1 MAPVSTAEDL
11 ASLTASADARDVST
25 NIDHSSTA
33 NRAGTTAPAPNL
45 SKSHPA
51 LVSLA
56 ADGILLLASKWI
68 VNTKPDNRAPH
79 KAGVL
84 HEAAGRNGTSIQI
97 QAPGNGSNFSA
108 MQTGP
113 TLSREEAARL
123 TSELTVAAAKE
134 FNQSSYYSTIRR
146 QRLKWTQT
154 ATQTQAP
161 SVENAARTQPVVR
174 QKRTTHLT
182 PSETKFEQARLLTL
196 LRSLNPDV
204 VVNQICKAVTYF
216 GGIPMGP
223 LPPDYS
229 AFPDSDTG
237 YGSGSNFIGWLSEI
251 FPITTPPGTE
261 IAAVDETASPPRKR
275 RGRPKG
281 SKSTKVRSDK
291 GGRHVTKKSRCD
303 TQPSA
308 PDADEDDGP
317 DHVRSGNSGGLFQEA
332 TPNTGPSLDETANQ
346 PNDAAT
352 AAPRPAKRGR
362 PKGSK
367 SRPKESIGSQNPAPT
382 DVDEAAAASALMG
395 EAASALAMAN
405 LSNSLRNS
413 ELASQEQLTT
423 HSPAGQ
429 STDMAA
435 SQPALTD
442 QASSQQPIERQTSS
456 RKRKM
461 QESAVDAGDL
471 DQSEQTTSSSSRTPE
486 MSDCRNASDTSAG
499 GQVPPLSS
507 SDFDTQTQAVNMGA
521 QGTSNYSQAQLP
533 QYFIAASGQQSHAS
547 FSPVMNQAHLGSP
560 PNSLTAGNIHMT
572 RQKYMQ
578 QQQNHQNPKQQQQ
591 QQQQHARQ
599 HAMLH
604 HQSQEL
610 VFGSSTNDGMS
621 HDMVSRNTIQPSHYL
636 LGTSSASPNA
646 GMQAAGKQAH
656 EYQHLQSG
664 GSSSNNGHMPSY
676 STFGSQGFMPQ
687 SDC

>member
-33 NRAGTTAPAPNL
+33 SRAGTTAPAPNL
-45 SKSHPA
+45 
-51 LVSLA
+51 
-56 ADGILLLASKWI
+56 
-68 VNTKPDNRAPH
+68 NNRAPH

-84 HEAAGRNGTSIQI
+84 HEAAGRNSTSIQI
-97 QAPGNGSNFSA
+97 QAPGNGSNFST

-154 ATQTQAP
+154 AAQAQAP

-174 QKRTTHLT
+174 HKRTTHLT

-216 GGIPMGP
+216 GGLPMGP

-251 FPITTPPGTE
+251 FPINTPPGTE
-261 IAAVDETASPPRKR
+261 IAAVDETDSPPRKR

-308 PDADEDDGP
+308 PDADEDDVP
-317 DHVRSGNSGGLFQEA
+317 DHVRLGNSGGLFQEA
-332 TPNTGPSLDETANQ
+332 TSNIGPSLDETANQ

-367 SRPKESIGSQNPAPT
+367 SRPKDSIDSQNPAPT
-382 DVDEAAAASALMG
+382 DVEEAAAASALMR

-405 LSNSLRNS
+405 LSNPLRNS

-423 HSPAGQ
+423 HSSAEQ
-429 STDMAA
+429 STDMATP
-435 SQPALTD
+435 QPALTD
-442 QASSQQPIERQTSS
+442 QASSQQPIERRTSS

-461 QESAVDAGDL
+461 QESAVDAGNL
-471 DQSEQTTSSSSRTPE
+471 DESEQTTSSSSRTPE
-486 MSDCRNASDTSAG
+486 MADCRNASDTGAG

-507 SDFDTQTQAVNMGA
+507 SDFDTQTQAVNMSA
-521 QGTSNYSQAQLP
+521 EGTSNYSRTQLP
-533 QYFIAASGQQSHAS
+533 QYFIAASGQQSHPG
-547 FSPVMNQAHLGSP
+547 FSPVMNQAPLGSP

-578 QQQNHQNPKQQQQ
+578 QQQNHQNPQ

-604 HQSQEL
+604 QSQDL

-621 HDMVSRNTIQPSHYL
+621 HNMVSRNTIQPSHYL

-656 EYQHLQSG
+656 EYRHLQSG
-664 GSSSNNGHMPSY
+664 GASSNNGHMASY
-676 STFGSQGFMPQ
+676 SAFGSQGFMPQ

>member
-1 MAPVSTAEDL
+1 MAPVSMAEDL
-11 ASLTASADARDVST
+11 ASLTTSADARDVST

-33 NRAGTTAPAPNL
+33 SRAGTTAPAPNL
-45 SKSHPA
+45 
-51 LVSLA
+51 
-56 ADGILLLASKWI
+56 
-68 VNTKPDNRAPH
+68 NNRAPH

-84 HEAAGRNGTSIQI
+84 HEAAGRNSTSIQI

-123 TSELTVAAAKE
+123 TSELTVAAARE

-154 ATQTQAP
+154 AAQTQAP
-161 SVENAARTQPVVR
+161 SVENATRTQPVVR
-174 QKRTTHLT
+174 HKRTTHLT

-216 GGIPMGP
+216 GGIPMCP

-237 YGSGSNFIGWLSEI
+237 HGSGSNFIGWLSEI
-251 FPITTPPGTE
+251 FPINTSPGTE

-291 GGRHVTKKSRCD
+291 GGRHVSKKSRCD

-332 TPNTGPSLDETANQ
+332 TSNTGPSLHETANQ

-367 SRPKESIGSQNPAPT
+367 SRPKDGIGSQNPAPT
-382 DVDEAAAASALMG
+382 DVEEAAAASALMR

-405 LSNSLRNS
+405 LSNPLRNS

-423 HSPAGQ
+423 HSPAEQ

-435 SQPALTD
+435 PQPALTD
-442 QASSQQPIERQTSS
+442 QASSQQPVERKTSS
-456 RKRKM
+456 RKRQM
-461 QESAVDAGDL
+461 QESAVDARDL
-471 DQSEQTTSSSSRTPE
+471 DESEQTTSSSSRTPE
-486 MSDCRNASDTSAG
+486 MADCRNASDTGAG
-499 GQVPPLSS
+499 GQVPLLSS
-507 SDFDTQTQAVNMGA
+507 SDFDTQTQAVNMSA
-521 QGTSNYSQAQLP
+521 EGTSNYSRAQLP
-533 QYFIAASGQQSHAS
+533 QYFIAAFGQQSHPG
-547 FSPVMNQAHLGSP
+547 FSPVMNQAPLGSP

-578 QQQNHQNPKQQQQ
+578 QQQNHQNP

-604 HQSQEL
+604 QSQDS
-610 VFGSSTNDGMS
+610 VFGGSTNDGMS
-621 HDMVSRNTIQPSHYL
+621 HNMVSRNTIQPSHYL
-636 LGTSSASPNA
+636 LGTSSASPSA
-646 GMQAAGKQAH
+646 GMQAAGKQDQ
-656 EYQHLQSG
+656 EYRHLQSG
-664 GSSSNNGHMPSY
+664 GPSPNSGHMASY
-676 STFGSQGFMPQ
+676 SAFGSQGFVPQ

>member
-1 MAPVSTAEDL
+1 MAPVSKAEDL
-11 ASLTASADARDVST
+11 ASLTASADARHVST

-33 NRAGTTAPAPNL
+33 SRAGTTATAPN
-45 SKSHPA
+45 P
-51 LVSLA
+51 
-56 ADGILLLASKWI
+56 
-68 VNTKPDNRAPH
+68 NNRAPH
-79 KAGVL
+79 EAGVL
-84 HEAAGRNGTSIQI
+84 QEATGRNGTSSQN
-97 QAPGNGSNFSA
+97 QAPKNRSNTLA

-134 FNQSSYYSTIRR
+134 FNQSAYYSTIRK

-154 ATQTQAP
+154 IARTQAP

-196 LRSLNPDV
+196 LRSLHPDV
-204 VVNQICKAVTYF
+204 VVNQIYKAVAYF

-223 LPPDYS
+223 LPSDYS

-261 IAAVDETASPPRKR
+261 ITAVDETALPPRKR

-291 GGRHVTKKSRCD
+291 GGRHVTKKSRC
-303 TQPSA
+303 SA
-308 PDADEDDGP
+308 PDAGEDDGP
-317 DHVRSGNSGGLFQEA
+317 DHVQSGNSGGLFQEA
-332 TPNTGPSLDETANQ
+332 TSNIEPSLDETANQ

-367 SRPKESIGSQNPAPT
+367 SRPKNSIDSQNPAST
-382 DVDEAAAASALMG
+382 DMEEAVAASTLMG

-413 ELASQEQLTT
+413 ELTAQEQLTT
-423 HSPAGQ
+423 HSLAEQ
-429 STDMAA
+429 SIDMAA
-435 SQPALTD
+435 PQPALTTD
-442 QASSQQPIERQTSS
+442 QASSQQPIQRRTSS
-456 RKRKM
+456 RKRKL
-461 QESAVDAGDL
+461 QESVADTGDL
-471 DQSEQTTSSSSRTPE
+471 DESEQTTSPSSRTPE
-486 MSDCRNASDTSAG
+486 MAHCRNASDTGAG

-507 SDFDTQTQAVNMGA
+507 SDFDTQNQAVDVSA
-521 QGTSNYSQAQLP
+521 EGTSNYSQTQLP
-533 QYFIAASGQQSHAS
+533 QYFIAASGQQQSRAG
-547 FSPVMNQAHLGSP
+547 FSPVMNQAHQGSP
-560 PNSLTAGNIHMT
+560 PNSLTAGNIH
-572 RQKYMQ
+572 RARPKYMQ
-578 QQQNHQNPKQQQQ
+578 QQQQQQQKHQNP
-591 QQQQHARQ
+591 QQHARQ
-599 HAMLH
+599 HAML

-621 HDMVSRNTIQPSHYL
+621 HNMVSRNTVQPSHYL
-636 LGTSSASPNA
+636 LGTSSASPSA
-646 GMQAAGKQAH
+646 GMQAAGKKAN
-656 EYQHLQSG
+656 EYRHLQSG
-664 GSSSNNGHMPSY
+664 GSSSNSGHMASY
-676 STFGSQGFMPQ
+676 SAFGSQGFMP
-687 SDC
+687 

>member
-1 MAPVSTAEDL
+1 MAPVSKAEDL

-25 NIDHSSTA
+25 NNNHSSTA
-33 NRAGTTAPAPNL
+33 SRARMTAPAPNL
-45 SKSHPA
+45 S
-51 LVSLA
+51 
-56 ADGILLLASKWI
+56 
-68 VNTKPDNRAPH
+68 NRATH
-79 KAGVL
+79 EAGVL
-84 HEAAGRNGTSIQI
+84 HEASGRNSTSSQI
-97 QAPGNGSNFSA
+97 QAPENRSNFPA

-134 FNQSSYYSTIRR
+134 FNQSAYYSTIRR

-154 ATQTQAP
+154 AAQTQAP

-216 GGIPMGP
+216 GGTPMGP

-261 IAAVDETASPPRKR
+261 RATVHETVLPPKKR

-281 SKSTKVRSDK
+281 SKSRKVRSDK
-291 GGRHVTKKSRCD
+291 GGRHVTKKSRHD
-303 TQPSA
+303 AQPSA
-308 PDADEDDGP
+308 TDADGDDGL
-317 DHVRSGNSGGLFQEA
+317 DHVQSGASGGHFQEA
-332 TPNTGPSLDETANQ
+332 TSNIAPSLDETANQ
-346 PNDAAT
+346 PSDAAT
-352 AAPRPAKRGR
+352 AAPRPPKRGR

-367 SRPKESIGSQNPAPT
+367 SRPKNSIGSQNPAST
-382 DVDEAAAASALMG
+382 DVGEAATASALMG

-405 LSNSLRNS
+405 LSNPHRNS
-413 ELASQEQLTT
+413 ELASEEQLTT
-423 HSPAGQ
+423 HSLAEK
-429 STDMAA
+429 STDMVA
-435 SQPALTD
+435 SQPPLTD
-442 QASSQQPIERQTSS
+442 QASSQQPTERRTSS

-461 QESAVDAGDL
+461 QKSAADAEDL
-471 DQSEQTTSSSSRTPE
+471 DESEETTSPSSRTPE
-486 MSDCRNASDTSAG
+486 MADCRNGSDTCAG
-499 GQVPPLSS
+499 RQVPPLSS
-507 SDFDTQTQAVNMGA
+507 SDFDTQTQAVNMSVE
-521 QGTSNYSQAQLP
+521 GTSNYSRNQLP
-533 QYFIAASGQQSHAS
+533 QYFIAASGQQPHAN
-547 FSPVMNQAHLGSP
+547 FSPVMNQAPLGSP
-560 PNSLTAGNIHMT
+560 PSSLTAGNIHMA

-578 QQQNHQNPKQQQQ
+578 RQQNHQIP
-591 QQQQHARQ
+591 QQHARQ

-604 HQSQEL
+604 QPQEL
-610 VFGSSTNDGMS
+610 VFGGSANDGMS
-621 HDMVSRNTIQPSHYL
+621 QNMVSRNTIQPSHYL

-646 GMQAAGKQAH
+646 VMQAAGEQAH
-656 EYQHLQSG
+656 EYRHLQSG
-664 GSSSNNGHMPSY
+664 GASSNNGHMASY

>member
-1 MAPVSTAEDL
+1 MAPVSKAEDL
-11 ASLTASADARDVST
+11 ASLTTSADARDVST

-33 NRAGTTAPAPNL
+33 SRAGTTAPAPN
-45 SKSHPA
+45 P
-51 LVSLA
+51 
-56 ADGILLLASKWI
+56 
-68 VNTKPDNRAPH
+68 NNRAPH
-79 KAGVL
+79 EAAAL
-84 HEAAGRNGTSIQI
+84 HEAAGRNGTSSQI
-97 QAPGNGSNFSA
+97 QAPKTRSNFLT

-134 FNQSSYYSTIRR
+134 FNQSAYYSTIRR
-146 QRLKWTQT
+146 QRLKWTQ
-154 ATQTQAP
+154 AVAQTQAP

-196 LRSLNPDV
+196 LRSLHPDV
-204 VVNQICKAVTYF
+204 VVNQIYKAVTYF

-261 IAAVDETASPPRKR
+261 TTAVDETALPPRKR

-308 PDADEDDGP
+308 PDASEDDGP
-317 DHVRSGNSGGLFQEA
+317 DHVQSGNSGGLFQEA
-332 TPNTGPSLDETANQ
+332 TSNMEPSLDEKANQ

-352 AAPRPAKRGR
+352 AAPRSVKRGR

-367 SRPKESIGSQNPAPT
+367 SRPKTSIDSQNPAST
-382 DVDEAAAASALMG
+382 DMEEAVAASALMG

-405 LSNSLRNS
+405 LSNPLRNS
-413 ELASQEQLTT
+413 ELAAQEQLTT
-423 HSPAGQ
+423 HSLAEQ
-429 STDMAA
+429 ATDMAA
-435 SQPALTD
+435 PQPALTTD
-442 QASSQQPIERQTSS
+442 QTSSQQPIERRTSS
-456 RKRKM
+456 RKRKL
-461 QESAVDAGDL
+461 QESVADTGDL
-471 DQSEQTTSSSSRTPE
+471 DESEQTTSSSSRTPE
-486 MSDCRNASDTSAG
+486 MADCRNASDTGAG

-507 SDFDTQTQAVNMGA
+507 SDLDTQKQAVDLSA
-521 QGTSNYSQAQLP
+521 EGTSNYSQTQLP
-533 QYFIAASGQQSHAS
+533 QYFIAASGQQQSHTG

-578 QQQNHQNPKQQQQ
+578 QQQQQQNHQNP
-591 QQQQHARQ
+591 QQHARQ
-599 HAMLH
+599 HAML

-621 HDMVSRNTIQPSHYL
+621 HNMVSRNTIQPSHYL
-636 LGTSSASPNA
+636 LGTSSASPSA

-656 EYQHLQSG
+656 EYRHLQSG
-664 GSSSNNGHMPSY
+664 GSSSNNGHMASY
-676 STFGSQGFMPQ
+676 SAFGPQGFMPQ

>member
-25 NIDHSSTA
+25 NNDHSSTA
-33 NRAGTTAPAPNL
+33 SRAGMTAPAPNL
-45 SKSHPA
+45 
-51 LVSLA
+51 
-56 ADGILLLASKWI
+56 
-68 VNTKPDNRAPH
+68 NNRAPH
-79 KAGVL
+79 EPGVL
-84 HEAAGRNGTSIQI
+84 HEASGRNSTSSQI
-97 QAPGNGSNFSA
+97 QAPENRSNFSA

-134 FNQSSYYSTIRR
+134 FNQSAYYSTIRR
-146 QRLKWTQT
+146 QRLRWTQT
-154 ATQTQAP
+154 AAQTQAL

-174 QKRTTHLT
+174 QNRTTHLT

-229 AFPDSDTG
+229 AFPDSATG

-261 IAAVDETASPPRKR
+261 RAAVHETALPPKKR

-291 GGRHVTKKSRCD
+291 GGRHVTKKSRYD
-303 TQPSA
+303 AQPGA
-308 PDADEDDGP
+308 IDAEGDDGP
-317 DHVRSGNSGGLFQEA
+317 DHVQSGNSGGHFQEA
-332 TPNTGPSLDETANQ
+332 TSNTALSLDETANQ
-346 PNDAAT
+346 SNDAAT

-367 SRPKESIGSQNPAPT
+367 SRPRNSIGSQNPAST
-382 DVDEAAAASALMG
+382 DVEDAAAASALMG

-405 LSNSLRNS
+405 LSNLHRNS

-423 HSPAGQ
+423 CSSAKK
-429 STDMAA
+429 STDMVA
-435 SQPALTD
+435 SQPVFTD
-442 QASSQQPIERQTSS
+442 QTSSQQPMERRTSS

-461 QESAVDAGDL
+461 QESAADVGDL
-471 DQSEQTTSSSSRTPE
+471 EETEQTTRSSSRTPE
-486 MSDCRNASDTSAG
+486 MADCRNASDTGAG

-507 SDFDTQTQAVNMGA
+507 SDFDTQTQAANMSA
-521 QGTSNYSQAQLP
+521 EGTSNYSRNQLP
-533 QYFIAASGQQSHAS
+533 QYFIAASGQQSHAD

-560 PNSLTAGNIHMT
+560 PSSLTAGNIHMA

-578 QQQNHQNPKQQQQ
+578 QQQQQQQ
-591 QQQQHARQ
+591 QQDHQNSQQHARQ

-604 HQSQEL
+604 QSQEL
-610 VFGSSTNDGMS
+610 AFGSSTNDGMS
-621 HDMVSRNTIQPSHYL
+621 QNMVSRNTIQPSHYL

-656 EYQHLQSG
+656 EYRHLQSG
-664 GSSSNNGHMPSY
+664 RPSSNNGHMTSY